1 MTKDLKH
8 FGIAGMRWGI
18 RRGPSRLAQRLS
30 GKVTTV
36 ASRIK
41 GLKGKSKIDTSS
53 EDSKVAKTLKKK
65 KLSEMSNDELKKLT
79 TRMQLER
86 QYKDLSS
93 KEISIGKKIA
103 IDIGTTMLKDT
114 MTVAVNK
121 IGVAAMTY
129 ISAHMPKPKG

>member
-8 FGIAGMRWGI
+8 FGIPGMRWGI

-30 GKVTTV
+30 GKITTV

-41 GLKGKSKIDTSS
+41 AKSKVDTSS
-53 EDSKVAKTLKKK
+53 EDSKIAKTLKKK

-121 IGVAAMTY
+121 IGAVAMTY
-129 ISAHMPKPKG
+129 LSAHMPKPKG